1 MWNLKYG
8 TGDPIY
14 KTETGCG
21 HGEQTCGCQGEWG
34 GSGMDREFGVD
45 RFKL

>member
-14 KTETGCG
+14 KTETGRG
-21 HGEQTCGCQGEWG
+21 HGEQTCGCQGYRG
-34 GSGMDREFGVD
+34 GNGKFGAGGCI
-45 RFKL
+45 L